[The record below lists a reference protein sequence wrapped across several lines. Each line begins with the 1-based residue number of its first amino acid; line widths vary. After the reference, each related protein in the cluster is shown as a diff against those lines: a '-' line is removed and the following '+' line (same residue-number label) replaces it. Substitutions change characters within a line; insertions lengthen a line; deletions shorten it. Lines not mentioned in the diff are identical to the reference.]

1 MIFKNE
7 KQHTEAVQIKQGHHH
22 MKTFYKKRTPSFLIP
37 TDKGN
42 SSLMIFLSFP
52 RIQCKEGP
60 LFIYLWLMVCGLLV
74 PQPGTAPAPLAL
86 EVWSL
91 NQWSASQVPRGV
103 FLIWGHSCTWAS
115 DPFPSHLLRDFAIL
129 SVLPLLYLQPLSSE
143 WQQYFKHAQSS
154 PILNK

>member
-42 SSLMIFLSFP
+42 SSLTIFLSFP

-60 LFIYLWLMVCGLLV
+60 LFIYLWLMVCGLSV

-91 NQWSASQVPRGV
+91 PGVPAKSQEGFFLSEAIPVPGPQ
-103 FLIWGHSCTWAS
+103 T
-115 DPFPSHLLRDFAIL
+115 PFPLTSSGIL
-129 SVLPLLYLQPLSSE
+129 
-143 WQQYFKHAQSS
+143 QY
-154 PILNK
+154 